1 MPTIAPSYIYSFF
14 ALIAVSSI
22 LITSFG
28 AYATT
33 LRNVPEI
40 GQLNSLLRYVATM
53 GSELATL
60 VETTNSTSKVI
71 LELPSRIGAKRF
83 WMRLANDSRKAWV
96 EGALGIIHEGSPT
109 NQVYLR
115 TAVAVL
121 GNYSSEYGPAVLEC
135 FMNGST
141 ITLHL
146 GLWREDP

>member
-1 MPTIAPSYIYSFF
+1 MIAPNYIYTFF

-40 GQLNSLLRYVATM
+40 GQLNSLLRHVATM
-53 GSELATL
+53 GIELATL

-71 LELPSRIGAKRF
+71 LQLPSRIGAKRF
-83 WMRLANDSRKAWV
+83 WMRLSNDSRKTWV
-96 EGALGIIHEGSPT
+96 EGGLGSIHEGSPV

-115 TAVAVL
+115 TAVAVF
-121 GNYSSEYGPAVLEC
+121 GSYSSEYGPAALEC
-135 FMNGST
+135 FMNSSI

-146 GLWREDP
+146 GLWREYL